1 MAVLLLR
8 LAGPM
13 QSWGTRSRFTE
24 RDTGLEPSKSGV
36 IGLICAALGRPRSE
50 SVDDLA
56 NLKMAVRV
64 DCEGIMKKDYHT
76 ASDIL
81 KAVGK
86 GTKDCELS
94 NRYYLSDAD
103 FLVALAG
110 DSRLLANIHCAI
122 KNPVWQIFLGR
133 KSFVPSVPVWIK
145 DGLKPNDSEAFEVLK
160 NEPWPRVGVI
170 AENGKI
176 ISGAYRK
183 MYDETTGKLKEPL
196 RFVIETPF
204 GKGEQIVNDQPVG
217 AAFTTREFTIRHIT
231 TKFADVSVRKE
242 LSKSCISRD

>member
-8 LAGPM
+8 LTGPM

-56 NLKMAVRV
+56 DLKMVVRV
-64 DCEGIMKKDYHT
+64 DCEGVMKKDYHT
-76 ASDIL
+76 AQNIL

-103 FLVALAG
+103 FLVAFSG
-110 DSRLLANIHCAI
+110 DGDLLKQIHAALR
-122 KNPVWQIFLGR
+122 KPHWQIFLGR
-133 KSFVPSVPVWIK
+133 KSFVPSAPVWIV
-145 DGLKPNDSEAFEVLK
+145 DGLKSDATDATEVLQ
-160 NEPWPRVGVI
+160 NEPWPRKDVI
-170 AENGKI
+170 GENGKI
-176 ISGAYRK
+176 TSRVYRK
-183 MYDETTGKLKEPL
+183 MYDEKTGKLKEHL
-196 RFVIETPF
+196 RFIIETPF
-204 GKGEQIVNDQPVG
+204 GEGEQVVCDQPVG
-217 AAFTTREFTIRHIT
+217 AAFETREFTIRHIT
-231 TKFADVSVRKE
+231 TEFKPVSIRKE
-242 LSKSCISRD
+242 LLKQCTSQD